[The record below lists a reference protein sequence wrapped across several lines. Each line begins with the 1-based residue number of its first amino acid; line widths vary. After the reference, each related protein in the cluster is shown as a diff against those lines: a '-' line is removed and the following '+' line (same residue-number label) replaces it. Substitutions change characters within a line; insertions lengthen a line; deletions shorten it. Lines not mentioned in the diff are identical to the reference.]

1 MSKKSKVLKAFLI
14 LAAAIAI
21 CMYFSRTI
29 QTITTPKV
37 KLVTADVGRIEQK
50 ISVALTPY
58 FPVKTEITLTKAK
71 DYPITVDKVYVKTGL
86 YVEKGDTI
94 LTAVINDYDKKE
106 KELTDSYAKKAQ
118 ELIELDITNRKNSKQ
133 SMQNDL
139 YDDMLAK
146 QDALSDA
153 ESKARLAAAKEG
165 LELSYDQSTW
175 LAKAQSAKASD
186 EVTALINAAVTAKQ
200 NFDQARQDFFD
211 SYENKQIKVA
221 DDVFKYIKSRNALVK
236 ELQQLSDDMVAL
248 QEAQQSLS
256 VVTASSAGYVV
267 GLDLKSGDVYSGDKV
282 LYTIAKEGDKPVLRA
297 DVTDLKKDVSEGA
310 KVEVHQYTHAEH
322 HHHQRPAVFLRHRQL
337 GRPLARTPHVDGRVT
352 DAEPPDL
359 LLVAVEPAAAEVADR
374 HGEQGDEA
382 ASAAQHAVGHDVSCG
397 DA

>member
-14 LAAAIAI
+14 LAAAIAV

-50 ISVALTPY
+50 VAVALSPY

-106 KELTDSYAKKAQ
+106 QELTDSYAKKAQ

-139 YDDMLAK
+139 YDDMIAK
-146 QDALSDA
+146 QDALSEA

-175 LAKAQSAKASD
+175 LAKAQSAKASS
-186 EVTALINAAVTAKQ
+186 EVTSLIRAAVTAKQ

-211 SYENKQIKVA
+211 SRRRFQ
-221 DDVFKYIKSRNALVK
+221 
-236 ELQQLSDDMVAL
+236 
-248 QEAQQSLS
+248 
-256 VVTASSAGYVV
+256 
-267 GLDLKSGDVYSGDKV
+267 
-282 LYTIAKEGDKPVLRA
+282 
-297 DVTDLKKDVSEGA
+297 
-310 KVEVHQYTHAEH
+310 VH
-322 HHHQRPAVFLRHRQL
+322 
-337 GRPLARTPHVDGRVT
+337 
-352 DAEPPDL
+352 
-359 LLVAVEPAAAEVADR
+359 
-374 HGEQGDEA
+374 
-382 ASAAQHAVGHDVSCG
+382 
-397 DA
+397 

>member
-50 ISVALTPY
+50 ISAALTPY

-106 KELTDSYAKKAQ
+106 QELTDSYAKKAQ

-186 EVTALINAAVTAKQ
+186 EVTA
-200 NFDQARQDFFD
+200 
-211 SYENKQIKVA
+211 
-221 DDVFKYIKSRNALVK
+221 
-236 ELQQLSDDMVAL
+236 
-248 QEAQQSLS
+248 QQSLCG
-256 VVTASSAGYVV
+256 VTASSAGYVV

-310 KVEVHQYTHAEH
+310 KVEVQGDYTTY
-322 HHHQRPAVFLRHRQL
+322 
-337 GRPLARTPHVDGRVT
+337 RTKVSQVVDDADGRKYAEMEMTDDILYAAGGMSKLMENGSIDAKIVFRSRKNATIIPASALRSEGGTEYVFVAQYNYGGVLSSSGMTAKKTAVT
-352 DAEPPDL
+352 VIDRSDTEVSVEEDL
-359 LLVAVEPAAAEVADR
+359 NWQQIIDKADR
-374 HGEQGDEA
+374 TVEDGKPVMEYTE
-382 ASAAQHAVGHDVSCG
+382 
-397 DA
+397 

>member
-211 SYENKQIKVA
+211 SYENKKIKVA
-221 DDVFKYIKSRNALVK
+221 DDVFKYIKFA
-236 ELQQLSDDMVAL
+236 
-248 QEAQQSLS
+248 
-256 VVTASSAGYVV
+256 V
-267 GLDLKSGDVYSGDKV
+267 G
-282 LYTIAKEGDKPVLRA
+282 IAKGEVPELDIAFERFDIGDIF
-297 DVTDLKKDVSEGA
+297 
-310 KVEVHQYTHAEH
+310 
-322 HHHQRPAVFLRHRQL
+322 AVGDIAFCFKQL
-337 GRPLARTPHVDGRVT
+337 GNAVQACFAARRHIDQIGNSHNGPNDRGEITYEFDELTCVENSVIHKIAAVAEYNAYDGFDKQRHKNTHQSGEACVINIGV
-352 DAEPPDL
+352 
-359 LLVAVEPAAAEVADR
+359 LVFTVQAFESHKLTR
-374 HGEQGDEA
+374 FLDERLYY
-382 ASAAQHAVGHDVSCG
+382 G
-397 DA
+397 DARKALLRKIRQR